1 MTQGMQRLL
10 DLVCRGL
17 EFAIAAALA
26 VMVVLVFGN
35 VVMRYG
41 FNSGITVSEEVSRWL
56 FIWGTFLG
64 ALVALRDHAH
74 LGMDLV
80 VGKLPPAGRK
90 ACLVLSHVLMLAIVA
105 MLAKG
110 GWEQVQINW
119 EVAAPTTGWSMAIV
133 HAASVVFA
141 AIAGLILLVDLGR
154 LFTGQLADDEL
165 LMVQESEESAQLRE
179 ILGSGGRT

>member
-1 MTQGMQRLL
+1 MRRVI
-10 DLVCRGL
+10 DAVSRAL

-26 VMVVLVFGN
+26 AMVVLVFGN

-41 FNSGITVSEEVSRWL
+41 FNSGITVSEELSRWL

-64 ALVALRDHAH
+64 ALVALREHGH

-80 VGKLPPAGRK
+80 VSRLPPGGKR
-90 ACLVLSHVLMLAIVA
+90 ACLVLSHALMLGIVG

-110 GWEQVQINW
+110 GWEQVRINW
-119 EVAAPTTGWSMAIV
+119 DVAAPTTGWSMAIV
-133 HAASVVFA
+133 HSASVVFA
-141 AIAGLILLVDLGR
+141 VIASLILLVDLGR

-165 LMVQESEESAQLRE
+165 VMVQESEETGQLRD
-179 ILGSGGRT
+179 ILGPGART